1 LAIVDEQM
9 HVPPR
14 WLFAVELIV
23 TAYHRTWAVFD
34 TNQAVSAFAP
44 STILT
49 SSMAQLTVPELWF
62 LRDVLERGAIV
73 NDEDAASFT
82 DGNGIV
88 LWRIH
93 LHSRNG
99 CA

>member
-9 HVPPR
+9 HMLPR
-14 WLFAVELIV
+14 WLSTAELII
-23 TAYHRTWAVFD
+23 TAYHRTWAVFSI
-34 TNQAVSAFAP
+34 NWVVSAFAP
-44 STILT
+44 PTILT
-49 SSMAQLTVPELWF
+49 SSMAQLTMPELWF

-82 DGNGIV
+82 DENGVV
-88 LWRIH
+88 LWRIP

-99 CA
+99 RV